1 MSVIRLLLVVVLL
14 GGGAGARELDM
25 ASALLPGGLVH
36 AADYAAIDPG
46 ELRRHPERYDGQR
59 VKLTAEVVSVSVK
72 YSVVHVFDG
81 RSRALISVALDDLT
95 QAARQSLVHDHVRRL
110 AVFGRVGLDRGLWV
124 VRAEKVEAVR
134 SEIAYNRFASSSY

>member
-25 ASALLPGGLVH
+25 VSAVSPGGLVH
-36 AADYAAIDPG
+36 SADYAAIDPG

-59 VKLTAEVVSVSVK
+59 VKLTAEVVSVSAK

-81 RSRALISVALDDLT
+81 KSRALISVALDDLNHAT
-95 QAARQSLVHDHVRRL
+95 RESLVHDHVRRL

-124 VRAEKVEAVR
+124 VRAEKVEAVG
-134 SEIAYNRFASSSY
+134 SEIAYGRLVSSGH

>member
-1 MSVIRLLLVVVLL
+1 MPVVRLLLALVLL
-14 GGGAGARELDM
+14 GSGAGAQVREGDLAM
-25 ASALLPGGLVH
+25 PMGALIQIGE
-36 AADYAAIDPG
+36 YATVDPG

-81 RSRALISVALDDLT
+81 RSRALISVALDDLNHAT
-95 QAARQSLVHDHVRRL
+95 RQSLVHDHVRRL

>member
-14 GGGAGARELDM
+14 GGGVGAREL
-25 ASALLPGGLVH
+25 V
-36 AADYAAIDPG
+36 AAPAQPVDYAAVDPG

-59 VKLTAEVVSVSVK
+59 VKLTAEVVSISVK

-81 RSRALISVALDDLT
+81 RSRALISIALDDLNHT
-95 QAARQSLVHDHVRRL
+95 ARESLVHDPVRRL

-134 SEIAYNRFASSSY
+134 SETALNRLIAAGR